1 MATYDQIREDSN
13 PSMDEAKE
21 EEVISNL
28 VAKINSRFQ
37 QCETTREDDEDR
49 WLQAFHNYR
58 GRYFKNVAFRDHEKS
73 RVFVK
78 VTKTK
83 VLAAYGQLIDVLF
96 GANKF
101 PLTIQ
106 ETRVPEGIDEYA
118 HLNPLKEQ
126 MGMNQN
132 EQPTPGIEGNMDYTP
147 GEPMMQESNGGLG
160 FPGDGNDLAP
170 GTTFNDLNN
179 DANLGGLEEE
189 YAEADLTSGPAPSP
203 EMPQIKPAQI
213 AARRL
218 EKLILDQI
226 EESNGSVELRSA
238 IFEACLLGTG
248 IIKGPFTYNKTLHK
262 YSDTGNG
269 REYTPETVKVPKMEF
284 VSIWDF
290 YPDPNA
296 RNMEEAEFVIQ
307 RHRLNRNQ
315 VLDLA
320 NRPFFNK
327 QAIMDCV
334 RMGAKYNKKSWE
346 TDIDLE
352 KSQYP
357 DIENNRFEVL
367 EYWGT
372 IDALSARQEG
382 LELDE
387 SIDDME
393 EVQVNVWMIRDK
405 VIRIVQNPFKPFRTP
420 YQSFVYEKNP
430 YTFFGIGVPENMDD
444 AQQIMNG
451 HARMAI
457 DNLALAGNLV
467 FDIDESALASNQTM
481 EVFPGKIF
489 KRQAGS
495 PGQSIYGLKF
505 PNTAVENMQMFDKF
519 RQLADESTGLPS
531 YSHGQT
537 GVQSMTRTA
546 SGMSMLMGAASLNI
560 KTVIKNIDDQLIKPL
575 GEALFQWNMQFYEG
589 DLPIHGDL
597 EIKATGSSSLM
608 KKEVRSQR
616 LTMFLQTVQNPA
628 IAPFVRM
635 SEVIKELA
643 HSLDLDPA
651 EILNTKDEAEIYAK
665 IIGQQ
670 NANKGTSPQA
680 PIPGELGA
688 MGGDGGVPP
697 QTPGANNPGNGES
710 PIGPG
715 NTPMPGE
722 MEFTGQTEEPAQ

>member
-28 VAKINSRFQ
+28 VAQINSRFQ

-132 EQPTPGIEGNMDYTP
+132 EEPTPGIEGNMDYTP
-147 GEPMMQESNGGLG
+147 GEPIMQQSNGGLG

-170 GTTFNDLNN
+170 GATFGSLNN
-179 DANLGGLEEE
+179 DANLGSLEKE
-189 YAEADLTSGPAPSP
+189 YEDADLTSGPAPSP

-262 YSDTGNG
+262 YTDTGNG
-269 REYTPETVKVPKMEF
+269 REYAPETVKVPKMEF

-307 RHRLNRNQ
+307 RHRLNKNQ

-327 QAIMDCV
+327 QAIMDCI

-357 DIENNRFEVL
+357 DIESNRFEVL

-372 IDALSARQEG
+372 IDAMSAREEG

-457 DNLALAGNLV
+457 DNLALAGNLI
-467 FDIDESALASNQTM
+467 FDVDESALASNQTM

-670 NANKGTSPQA
+670 NANKGTSPEA

>member
-1 MATYDQIREDSN
+1 MATYDQIREDTN

-21 EEVISNL
+21 DETISNL

-126 MGMNQN
+126 MGMNEN
-132 EQPTPGIEGNMDYTP
+132 EQPIPGIEGNMEYTP

-160 FPGDGNDLAP
+160 FPGDGTELAP
-170 GTTFNDLNN
+170 GATFGSLNN
-179 DANLGGLEEE
+179 DANLGSLEKE
-189 YAEADLTSGPAPSP
+189 YEEADLTSGPAPTP

-226 EESNGSVELRSA
+226 EESNGSIELRSA

-248 IIKGPFTYNKTLHK
+248 IVKGPFTYNKTLHK
-262 YSDTGNG
+262 YTDTGNG
-269 REYTPETVKVPKMEF
+269 REYTPQTVKVPKMEF

-320 NRPFFNK
+320 NRPFFDK
-327 QAIMDCV
+327 KAIMDCL
-334 RMGAKYNKKSWE
+334 RMGAKYQKKSWE

-357 DIENNRFEVL
+357 DIEANRFEVI

-372 IDALSARQEG
+372 IDAMSAREEG

-430 YTFFGIGVPENMDD
+430 YAFFGIGVPENMDD

-505 PNTAVENMQMFDKF
+505 PNTANENMQMFDKF
-519 RQLADESTGLPS
+519 RQLADESTGIPS

-670 NANKGTSPQA
+670 NANKGTSPEA
-680 PIPGELGA
+680 SIPGELGA
-688 MGGDGGVPP
+688 MGSDGGVPP
-697 QTPGANNPGNGES
+697 ETPGANNPGNGES

-715 NTPMPGE
+715 NSPMPGE
-722 MEFTGQTEEPAQ
+722 MEFTGQVEEPAQ

>member
-1 MATYDQIREDSN
+1 MATYDQVRQDSN

-262 YSDTGNG
+262 YTDTGNG
-269 REYTPETVKVPKMEF
+269 REYAPETVKVPKMEF

-357 DIENNRFEVL
+357 DIESNRFEVL

-372 IDALSARQEG
+372 IDAMSAREEG

-467 FDIDESALASNQTM
+467 FDVDESALASNQTM

-575 GEALFQWNMQFYEG
+575 GEAMFQWNMQFYEG
-589 DLPIHGDL
+589 DLPIRGDL

>member
-28 VAKINSRFQ
+28 VAQINSRFQ

-132 EQPTPGIEGNMDYTP
+132 EEPTPGIEGNMDYVP
-147 GEPMMQESNGGLG
+147 GEQPMPGLNGGLG

-170 GTTFNDLNN
+170 GATFGSLNN
-179 DANLGGLEEE
+179 DANLGSLEKE
-189 YAEADLTSGPAPSP
+189 YEEADLTSGPAPSP

-262 YSDTGNG
+262 YTDTGNG
-269 REYTPETVKVPKMEF
+269 REYAPETVKVPKMEF

-357 DIENNRFEVL
+357 DIESNRFEVL

-372 IDALSARQEG
+372 IDAMSAREEG

-457 DNLALAGNLV
+457 DNLALAGNLI
-467 FDIDESALASNQTM
+467 FDVDESALASNQTM

-670 NANKGTSPQA
+670 NANKGTSPEA

>member
-1 MATYDQIREDSN
+1 MATYDQIREDTN

-21 EEVISNL
+21 DETISNL

-126 MGMNQN
+126 MGMNEN
-132 EQPTPGIEGNMDYTP
+132 EQPIPGIEGNMEYTP

-170 GTTFNDLNN
+170 GATFGSLNN
-179 DANLGGLEEE
+179 DANLGSLEKE
-189 YAEADLTSGPAPSP
+189 YEEADLTSGPAPTP

-226 EESNGSVELRSA
+226 EESNGSIELRSA

-248 IIKGPFTYNKTLHK
+248 IVKGPFTYNKTLHK
-262 YSDTGNG
+262 YTDTGNG
-269 REYTPETVKVPKMEF
+269 REYTPQTVKVPKMEF

-307 RHRLNRNQ
+307 RHRLNKNQ

-320 NRPFFNK
+320 NRPFFDK
-327 QAIMDCV
+327 KAIMDCL
-334 RMGAKYNKKSWE
+334 RMGAKYQKKSWE

-357 DIENNRFEVL
+357 DIEANRFEVI

-372 IDALSARQEG
+372 IDAMSAREEG

-430 YTFFGIGVPENMDD
+430 YAFFGIGVPENMDD

-505 PNTAVENMQMFDKF
+505 PNTANENMQMFDKF
-519 RQLADESTGLPS
+519 RQLADESTGIPS

-670 NANKGTSPQA
+670 NANKGTSPEA
-680 PIPGELGA
+680 SIPGELGA
-688 MGGDGGVPP
+688 MGSDGGVPP
-697 QTPGANNPGNGES
+697 ETPGANNPGNGES

-715 NTPMPGE
+715 NSPMPGE
-722 MEFTGQTEEPAQ
+722 MEFTGQVEEPAQ